1 MSENREPGGMSFD
14 PDRGI
19 DDDSGWVNCG
29 VGSVPD
35 YFAFS
40 LRPENRETVFQRA
53 FVGRKP
59 PIEKSNGLKTSGMV
73 RIEDSL
79 A

>member
-1 MSENREPGGMSFD
+1 MSFD

-19 DDDSGWVNCG
+19 DDDNVWVNCG

-40 LRPENRETVFQRA
+40 LRSEDRETVFQRA

-59 PIEKSNGLKTSGMV
+59 PIEKNNGLKTSGIV
-73 RIEDSL
+73 RIEGSL